1 MSTIK
6 EAVTEPFV
14 PYCNLIAVSASFNLL
29 IFELKFLFEDNV
41 IPALSF
47 FFFPKP
53 IDDAVCVDTL
63 VPS

>member
-14 PYCNLIAVSASFNLL
+14 PYCNLIEVSASFNLL
-29 IFELKFLFEDNV
+29 IFEFKFLFEDNV

-47 FFFPKP
+47 FFPNR
-53 IDDAVCVDTL
+53 
-63 VPS
+63 